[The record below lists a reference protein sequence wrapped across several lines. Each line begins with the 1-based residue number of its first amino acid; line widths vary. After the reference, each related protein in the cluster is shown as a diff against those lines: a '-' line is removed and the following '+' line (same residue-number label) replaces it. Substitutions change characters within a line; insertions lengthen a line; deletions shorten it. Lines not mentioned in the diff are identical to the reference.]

1 MDDFGAGT
9 STTFDGTHRPF
20 TADATFDFSSL
31 DVPWDPV
38 GGDFSL
44 RNMYD
49 GRTDLPETRIIPP
62 TPAKTPHQPS
72 FGTQLSGED
81 ALLSNDD
88 AGESSAGALVGR
100 RTDEVN
106 ALLEENFK
114 AIDDIFN
121 DLAAK
126 TGLPLQQVSHAYH
139 KARGRIHSGFN
150 HWNTYGHYL
159 KVNREQELQRLGNIE
174 VADAAQITPAIRAE
188 CYKAFR
194 AAFPDSWQEILETF
208 EQVEVRSVG
217 PQTVSQRTQ
226 EFSKVWRKVVTTV
239 RPTLHTSKSCAN
251 LTFRWTPLLP
261 NMASKQSLSYAER
274 WSIRTRHLGIYTKR
288 RVQKK

>member
-1 MDDFGAGT
+1 
-9 STTFDGTHRPF
+9 
-20 TADATFDFSSL
+20 
-31 DVPWDPV
+31 
-38 GGDFSL
+38 
-44 RNMYD
+44 
-49 GRTDLPETRIIPP
+49 
-62 TPAKTPHQPS
+62 
-72 FGTQLSGED
+72 
-81 ALLSNDD
+81 
-88 AGESSAGALVGR
+88 GR

-139 KARGRIHSGFN
+139 KARGCIHSGFN

-194 AAFPDSWQEILETF
+194 VAFPDSWQEILETF

-226 EFSKVWRKVVTTV
+226 EFSKVWRKV
-239 RPTLHTSKSCAN
+239 
-251 LTFRWTPLLP
+251 
-261 NMASKQSLSYAER
+261 
-274 WSIRTRHLGIYTKR
+274 
-288 RVQKK
+288 